1 MRYYSNIIVIT
12 DGGISPLRPVATGMN
27 VREGMPFS
35 FICNKYVEGDVIL
48 LANKQ
53 DVEDLIL
60 IINRQLDIEYCN
72 NSGISNNSEFL
83 REINLFTYIKQFETG
98 IFRNGK
104 YEILIDDAML
114 AWGLYYIVKVR
125 VKG

>member
-1 MRYYSNIIVIT
+1 ME
-12 DGGISPLRPVATGMN
+12 GISPLRPVATGMN

-83 REINLFTYIKQFETG
+83 REFNLFTYIKQFETG
-98 IFRNGK
+98 IFRNGR
-104 YEILIDDAML
+104 YEINRRCYVSVGTL
-114 AWGLYYIVKVR
+114 LYC
-125 VKG
+125 

>member
-1 MRYYSNIIVIT
+1 
-12 DGGISPLRPVATGMN
+12 
-27 VREGMPFS
+27 MPFS
-35 FICNKYVEGDVIL
+35 FIDDKHGEGEVTL

-60 IINRQLDIEYCN
+60 IINRQLEIEYCSN
-72 NSGISNNSEFL
+72 NSISNSEFL
-83 REINLFTYIKQFETG
+83 RGINLFTYIKQFETG

-114 AWGLYYIVKVR
+114 GWGLYFIVRIKGR
-125 VKG
+125 V